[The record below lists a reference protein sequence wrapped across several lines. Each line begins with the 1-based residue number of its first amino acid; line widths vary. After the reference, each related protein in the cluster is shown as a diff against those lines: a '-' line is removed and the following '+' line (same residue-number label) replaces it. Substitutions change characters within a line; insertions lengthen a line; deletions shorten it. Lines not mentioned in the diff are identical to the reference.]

1 MYELLLVSQSPRRR
15 ELLEDAGFSFRV
27 DTVEISEIIEENI
40 NLRTAVAR
48 VARAKAWAYWQAHKH
63 MKSQDILI
71 LSADTVVA
79 LNGRVLGK
87 PKSSTEAQQFLRLLS
102 GNTHSVITGIAILN
116 TKSEEIFETSDQ
128 TEVQFRQLTDQE
140 IADYVATGE
149 PMDKAGAYGIQ
160 GLGRSLVQNFSGS
173 LSNVIGLPLELLE
186 KSLLEKGWHVGR
198 RNHPKK
204 Y

>member
-48 VARAKAWAYWQAHKH
+48 VARAKAWAYWQSHKH
-63 MKSQDILI
+63 LKSQDILI

-87 PKSSTEAQQFLRLLS
+87 PKSSTEALQFLRLLS
-102 GNTHSVITGIAILN
+102 GNAHSVITGMAILN
-116 TKSEEIFETSDQ
+116 AKTEEIFETSDQ
-128 TEVQFRQLTDQE
+128 TEVQFRRLSDQE

-149 PMDKAGAYGIQ
+149 PMDKAFKVWAVHWFKISMVLY
-160 GLGRSLVQNFSGS
+160 RT
-173 LSNVIGLPLELLE
+173 
-186 KSLLEKGWHVGR
+186 
-198 RNHPKK
+198 
-204 Y
+204 